1 MPFCYTYI
9 HTLRA
14 LIENG
19 GRKRN
24 QLAELAFA
32 KSWVAPEAG
41 NPPIT
46 EKRKSRNRLVSNL
59 LACEHLRTISYTTF
73 DEGTERNKGGNNRV
87 DIRGIDLK
95 GK

>member
-1 MPFCYTYI
+1 MAAGKEI
-9 HTLRA
+9 NLRN
-14 LIENG
+14 LHSQNHG
-19 GRKRN
+19 LHWK
-24 QLAELAFA
+24 
-32 KSWVAPEAG
+32 PET
-41 NPPIT
+41 PIT